1 MGAVGAA
8 GPRPVTQRGGG
19 AVERGKGR
27 LGRLPP
33 PAPGGRIGP
42 VRGDVRAV
50 RDTGRGIARSAR
62 RRRHETGAARQAAGL
77 GGAVARIIGIGLVG
91 AHWGATGILG
101 QAPRSE
107 EHTSELQSLMR
118 ISYAV
123 FCLKKKSKRTQT
135 TSKRATTE
143 NN

>member
-1 MGAVGAA
+1 MIRRP
-8 GPRPVTQRGGG
+8 PRSTRTDPLFPYPTLFRS
-19 AVERGKGR
+19 
-27 LGRLPP
+27 LPP

-101 QAPRSE
+101 QAPVAPQCAP
-107 EHTSELQSLMR
+107 T
-118 ISYAV
+118 
-123 FCLKKKSKRTQT
+123 
-135 TSKRATTE
+135 
-143 NN
+143 